1 MNTFPK
7 AHMYFK
13 RLKAGFDFSL
23 LTFQELDEAQT
34 LLKKHYKINLIT
46 PTPSKQIAPFTPEN
60 DKSLLAF
67 LKLQNKTREIKN

>member
-46 PTPSKQIAPFTPEN
+46 PTPPTPIPPFTPEN
-60 DKSLLAF
+60 DKSLLT
-67 LKLQNKTREIKN
+67 LITIKPTNEKLP

>member
-34 LLKKHYKINLIT
+34 LLKKHYNLTLKIN
-46 PTPSKQIAPFTPEN
+46 PTPPTPIPAFTPEN
-60 DKSLLAF
+60 DKSLLN
-67 LKLQNKTREIKN
+67 LLTRKVQNK